1 MHQQAEPAD
10 YGARGAMHA
19 RNQQSYADFFARSS
33 AEWVFVCDQA
43 TCLNEAAESCTIDGE
58 SPVVEKPVT
67 ALLIQSAALGLC
79 ITK

>member
-1 MHQQAEPAD
+1 MHQQAEQAG
-10 YGARGAMHA
+10 YGAGGAMHA
-19 RNQQSYADFFARSS
+19 RNRRSSADLFARSP

-58 SPVVEKPVT
+58 SPVVEKPVA
-67 ALLIQSAALGLC
+67 ALWIQSAALGPC